1 MLVHTRWLHGKI
13 VLNMEFIAKDQFL
26 GCFTSTLIAFDD
38 LRWRLALHLLWRKGA
53 KTPATTV
60 PERNHQATM
69 LSCGHFK
76 TRVVDMTGF
85 TIVSKAFS
93 EWWKSGMNVS
103 LMVHAAIPKM
113 D

>member
-1 MLVHTRWLHGKI
+1 MATWDNCSEHGIHCKRSI
-13 VLNMEFIAKDQFL
+13 L
-26 GCFTSTLIAFDD
+26 GMFYFDPDSLGLCDD

-69 LSCGHFK
+69 LSCGHCK

-85 TIVSKAFS
+85 TIVSKAFP
-93 EWWKSGMNVS
+93 EWWKSDMNGS
-103 LMVHAAIPKM
+103 LMIHATIPKM